1 LRRKT
6 TPSKAYVHELAILLN
21 LTEAWHRDPAHVY
34 SHSNES
40 CSGNV
45 VSNLNNRSPDLDQ
58 SIVVNQELNDRRP
71 TRFQPFE
78 KGTVVAF
85 LLEARR
91 SLVHGCSCSP
101 FGKVLVF
108 CDDDGID
115 AKRMIPDYG
124 ILGASQTGV
133 IDVLG

>member
-1 LRRKT
+1 MLF
-6 TPSKAYVHELAILLN
+6 LI
-21 LTEAWHRDPAHVY
+21 
-34 SHSNES
+34 
-40 CSGNV
+40 
-45 VSNLNNRSPDLDQ
+45 LNNRSPYLDQ

-78 KGTVVAF
+78 KGTV
-85 LLEARR
+85 R
-91 SLVHGCSCSP
+91 SVSDSKPDDHRSSGRSGGP

-115 AKRMIPDYG
+115 AKCMIPDYG
-124 ILGASQTGV
+124 IFGTGQTDV